1 MNVVLPEKP
10 RILNRRNVT
19 YLTILILCAVAIAIA
34 VYQFFTEEKLDVIL
48 GITKVENEEIVK
60 LREDFN
66 NLFTNE
72 LKVKQKSI
80 NSEIQKSDNEKE
92 LIYTTYEKQEE
103 STNNYNIDVKI
114 PIINIENDITKKYN
128 EEIKNNFQKTA
139 ENVLQ
144 TKDKNIVYTVNYMSC
159 IQNDILSVVILSTL
173 KQGDG
178 VQRIILQSYNFN
190 TKTNKEVTL
199 QDFMKIKYLDK
210 KILQE
215 TIETEIKSSQGQAEQ
230 LKELGYNIFTRDV
243 TDDIYKIENV
253 TDYFMYDG
261 YLYIVYA
268 YGNSNNT
275 SEMDIVI
282 I

>member
-10 RILNRRNVT
+10 KILNRRNVT
-19 YLTILILCAVAIAIA
+19 YMTIFVLCAVAIAIA

-48 GITKVENEEIVK
+48 GITKDENEEITQ
-60 LREDFN
+60 LRADFS

-72 LKVKQKSI
+72 LQINQKSI
-80 NSEIQKSDNEKE
+80 NNEIQKNEENKE
-92 LIYTTYEKQEE
+92 LVYTVYQKNEE
-103 STNNYNIDVKI
+103 STNNYSLDVKI
-114 PIINIENDITKKYN
+114 PEINIDNNIAQKYN
-128 EEIKNNFQKTA
+128 EEIKNTFEKTT

-144 TKDKNIVYTVNYMSC
+144 TQDRNIVFTVNYIAC

-178 VQRIILQSYNFN
+178 VQRTILQTYNYN
-190 TKTNKEVTL
+190 TKTNKEATL

-210 KILQE
+210 KILQQA
-215 TIETEIKSSQGQAEQ
+215 IQTEIKSSQEQTEQ
-230 LKELGYNIFTRDV
+230 LKELGYNIYSR
-243 TDDIYKIENV
+243 NV
-253 TDYFMYDG
+253 TDEMYNLENATNYFMYDG
-261 YLYIVYA
+261 YLYIIYA
-268 YGNSNNT
+268 YGNKNDT